1 MMHCKCT
8 ARIAVMNAAEN
19 KKPVLCIHDIATGF
33 VAMDNI

>member
-1 MMHCKCT
+1 MHCKCT
-8 ARIAVMNAAEN
+8 EAIDVIDAAKN